1 VGHIYLRKSLERLE
15 KNMDSPGQPL
25 REDCSLPCSQI
36 TRQRSKSAR
45 QSLCRAVLHGKERS
59 ATFGSAKG
67 SSPCVSRKLP
77 GKPFAER
84 STFAVRRAVY
94 AVHDSIAV
102 RHRPLPCAARQ
113 IRTAKAWLCRALLL
127 PPHGKD

>member
-15 KNMDSPGQPL
+15 KNMDSPGQSL

-36 TRQRSKSAR
+36 ARQRAKSAR
-45 QSLCRAVLHGKERS
+45 QSLCRAVVHGKERS

-67 SSPCVSRKLP
+67 SSPCVARKLP

-84 STFAVRRAVY
+84 PTFAVRRAGF
-94 AVHDSIAV
+94 AVQHIIAV
-102 RHRPLPCAARQ
+102 RR
-113 IRTAKAWLCRALLL
+113 
-127 PPHGKD
+127 